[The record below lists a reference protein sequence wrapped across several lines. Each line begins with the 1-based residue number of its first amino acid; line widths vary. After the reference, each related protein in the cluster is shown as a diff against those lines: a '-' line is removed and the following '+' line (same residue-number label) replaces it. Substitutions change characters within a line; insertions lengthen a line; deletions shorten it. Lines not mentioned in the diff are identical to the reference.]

1 MGTFILWVS
10 FLLLKLIQTNI
21 HIKMDL
27 TLCLS
32 VNGFICGRRLS
43 LCYFVHIVYLPW
55 G

>member
-10 FLLLKLIQTNI
+10 FFLLKLIQTNI

-27 TLCLS
+27 TLYLS
-32 VNGFICGRRLS
+32 VNVFNCGRRLS
-43 LCYFVHIVYLPW
+43 LCYFVHFVYLPW